1 MATLFTDGTIVTA
14 SDTYQ
19 ADVLVSGEHI
29 VAVGRDLPRNGAR
42 VIDASGR
49 YLLPGGI
56 DVHTHLDMPFGGT
69 VSSDDFYTGHV
80 AAAFGG
86 TTTHVDF
93 VIQSK
98 GGSLRDA
105 LDTWHAKAK
114 GKAVI
119 DYGFHLAITDTTPAV
134 LDEIARL
141 PEWGV
146 TSVKLFMAY
155 KGALQVDDATLFAVF
170 QRTGPAGVLAM
181 VHAENGDAI
190 DVLIQQA
197 IAAGNLAPKYHA
209 LTRPPELEG
218 EATGRAIAL
227 AAIAGAPLYVV
238 HLTCDLALQQ
248 VRAAQAR
255 GNRVWAE
262 TCIQY
267 FFFTADD
274 LARPG
279 FEGAKYVCSPP
290 FRTPRDHEAL
300 WGGVRDGSLAV
311 VSTDHCAFSF
321 ETQKSLGRDN
331 FARIPNGIPAIEDR
345 IRVLH
350 EAGVRGRRISLN
362 RLVELTATNPAKL
375 FGLYPRKGTI
385 AIGADADIVLFNP
398 DAEQTISAK
407 AHHMRVD
414 YNLFEGMRV
423 RGVPEAVWVR
433 GRQVIDGDRFVGE
446 QGSGQ
451 YLRRSRFVQ

>member
-1 MATLFTDGTIVTA
+1 MKTLFRHGTVVTA
-14 SDTYQ
+14 ADTYQ
-19 ADVLVSGEHI
+19 ADVLVDGEQI
-29 VAVGRDLPRNGAR
+29 TMIGRDLAQHGAT
-42 VIDASGR
+42 VIDASGK
-49 YLLPGGI
+49 YLLPGGV

-69 VSSDDFYTGHV
+69 VSSDDFQTGHI

-86 TTTHVDF
+86 TTSHIDF
-93 VIQSK
+93 VIQPK
-98 GGSLRDA
+98 GASLRQA
-105 LDTWHAKAK
+105 LDLWHAKAS
-114 GKAVI
+114 GKACI
-119 DYGFHLAITDTTPAV
+119 DYGFHLAITDLTPAV

-155 KGALQVDDATLFAVF
+155 KGALQVDDATLFEVF
-170 QRTGPAGVLAM
+170 RRTGPTGILAM

-190 DVLIQQA
+190 DALQREA
-197 IAAGNLAPKYHA
+197 IAAGHLAPKYHA

-227 AAIAGAPLYVV
+227 AAVAGAPLYIV

-255 GNRVWAE
+255 GAKVWAE
-262 TCIQY
+262 TCVQY

-279 FEGAKYVCSPP
+279 FEGARFVCSPP

-300 WGGVRDGSLAV
+300 WGGVRDGSLAA
-311 VSTDHCAFSF
+311 VSTDHCPFNY
-321 ETQKSLGRDN
+321 ETQKALGCDN
-331 FARIPNGIPAIEDR
+331 FAKIPNGIPAIENR
-345 IRVLH
+345 LMVLH
-350 EAGVRGRRISLN
+350 EAGVRGGRISLN
-362 RLVELTATNPAKL
+362 RFAELVATNPAKL

-385 AIGADADIVLFNP
+385 AVGADADLVLFDP
-398 DAEQTISAK
+398 GAERTISART
-407 AHHMRVD
+407 HHMRVD

-423 RGVPEAVWVR
+423 RGAPAAVWVR
-433 GRQVIDGDRFVGE
+433 GRRVTDGERFVGAP
-446 QGSGQ
+446 GDG
-451 YLRRSRFVQ
+451 RFMHRSRFRV